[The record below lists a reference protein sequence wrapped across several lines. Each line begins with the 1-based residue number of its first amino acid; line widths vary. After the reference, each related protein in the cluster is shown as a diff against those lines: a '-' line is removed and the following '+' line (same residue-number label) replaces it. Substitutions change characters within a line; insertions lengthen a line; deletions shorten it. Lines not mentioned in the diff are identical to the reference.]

1 MGTSENLLHDHF
13 AVNFSVCFVVKPC
26 NTYSITAA
34 FRLAYEKNDGRKL
47 IRVPVFREPLMLNS
61 VRQTNYD

>member
-13 AVNFSVCFVVKPC
+13 AINFPVCFVVKPC

-34 FRLAYEKNDGRKL
+34 FRLAYEKIYGRKL
-47 IRVPVFREPLMLNS
+47 IRVPVFREPLYN
-61 VRQTNYD
+61 